1 MNAIEIKK
9 FKRFLKE
16 EGIFK
21 LFIRRFDPK
30 YRSVGRWFI
39 TGDSISRV
47 NYNVEANNENITD
60 YLLRINCDL
69 AIFSAFEWGSTN
81 EGFDFWRNIHIKWA
95 DIPTISSVYE

>member
-21 LFIRRFDPK
+21 LFIKRFDPN

-39 TGDSISRV
+39 PTETD
-47 NYNVEANNENITD
+47 YEDFHETKNENVMD
-60 YLLRINCDL
+60 YLTNIDSNL
-69 AIFSAFEWGSTN
+69 AVFSAFEWDSTK
-81 EGFDFWRNIHIKWA
+81 EGFDFWKYVSNKWVGV
-95 DIPTISSVYE
+95 PSISYAYEY

>member
-30 YRSVGRWFI
+30 YRSVGRLFI
-39 TGDSISRV
+39 PT
-47 NYNVEANNENITD
+47 ETD
-60 YLLRINCDL
+60 YEDFHEIKSENVMDYLTDIDSSL
-69 AIFSAFEWGSTN
+69 AVFSAFEWNSTK
-81 EGFDFWRNIHIKWA
+81 EGFEFWKYVNNKWVG
-95 DIPTISSVYE
+95 IPFISYAYEY